1 MRIVLTLLLAG
12 LPLLA
17 QAEACIIHSQ
27 SNQLDVKL
35 CQENRT
41 IPQQL
46 FRNGFCAP
54 QLKGQRVEVSFAPQ
68 CPVSSYGVCRGARV
82 SGTPYQQDIHYYGV
96 ATDATYLKPACEQ
109 QYKGVW
115 MAR

>member
-1 MRIVLTLLLAG
+1 MRFFMLLVLAALSTLARG
-12 LPLLA
+12 
-17 QAEACIIHSQ
+17 EACIINSQ

-54 QLKGQRVEVSFAPQ
+54 QLKGQKVEVSFAPQ
-68 CPVSSYGVCRGARV
+68 CPGSSYGVCRGAKV